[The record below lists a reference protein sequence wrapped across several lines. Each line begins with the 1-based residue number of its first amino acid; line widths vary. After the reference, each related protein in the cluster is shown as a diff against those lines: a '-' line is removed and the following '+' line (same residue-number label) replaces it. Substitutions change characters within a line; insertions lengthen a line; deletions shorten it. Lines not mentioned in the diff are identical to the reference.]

1 MTDCGKHDL
10 LCSDDS
16 GEYPSHL
23 HRVQTLFLT
32 TNGLK
37 RSYEMQFTI
46 AHIKFSVR
54 AVTLNPLIMK
64 MGPGLVSRVNSQYR
78 TKQIKK
84 FMEDLYLSQV
94 RPPLNIDTTETFVN
108 LSV

>member
-1 MTDCGKHDL
+1 
-10 LCSDDS
+10 
-16 GEYPSHL
+16 
-23 HRVQTLFLT
+23 
-32 TNGLK
+32 
-37 RSYEMQFTI
+37 
-46 AHIKFSVR
+46 
-54 AVTLNPLIMK
+54 MK
-64 MGPGLVSRVNSQYR
+64 IGPGLDSRVNSQYR